1 MKTFKIIAG
10 IFLLLISFSI
20 AAFLLSDILFAES
33 TGKFFLNLFADSGLE
48 SVYDFLILLEG
59 NILLLMTA
67 AVLVFL
73 AVLLLMKK
81 NSADRENIKTEKLI
95 KELENI
101 KNSFADISGSDGMDN

>member
-1 MKTFKIIAG
+1 
-10 IFLLLISFSI
+10 
-20 AAFLLSDILFAES
+20 
-33 TGKFFLNLFADSGLE
+33 
-48 SVYDFLILLEG
+48 
-59 NILLLMTA
+59 MTA